1 MQQVFVVP
9 FVLVPLFVVQ
19 PPDDAACTCEADKVK
34 SGWCRKCK
42 VGHVAAVAIKSEVL
56 FEALDAHGHHIDT
69 DSMKC
74 ESCRKAL
81 ASDGFCE
88 RCNWG
93 FVDQQLYYSK
103 LTYSLA
109 KGKPK
114 VFSSIKCAR
123 CRKNT
128 LKPGWCDSCRVG
140 MVGNVA
146 FEDKK
151 MFEQA
156 SKEHRKLLAAVE
168 IARRCEICAVALFSD
183 AKCPT
188 CKKTYKDGKEI
199 IIPPP

>member
-1 MQQVFVVP
+1 MRQVFVVP
-9 FVLVPLFVVQ
+9 FVLVPLFALQ
-19 PPDDAACTCEADKVK
+19 PPGEPACTCEENKLR
-34 SGWCRKCK
+34 SGWCGKCK
-42 VGHVAAVAIKSEVL
+42 VGHVAAVAIDSEVL
-56 FEALDAHGHHIDT
+56 FEALDAHGHRIDV

-81 ASDGFCE
+81 ASDGFCT

-93 FVDQQLYYSK
+93 FVDQQLYHSK
-103 LTYSLA
+103 LTYFLA
-109 KGKPK
+109 KGKTK

-128 LKPGWCDSCRVG
+128 LKPGWCDSCKVG
-140 MVGNVA
+140 RVGNVA

-156 SKEHRKLLAAVE
+156 SREHRKLLAAVE
-168 IARRCEICAVALFSD
+168 IARRCEICAVALFTD

-188 CKKTYKDGKEI
+188 CKKTYKDGKEVI
-199 IIPPP
+199 TPPP